1 MLVLT
6 NTKPVLDFYINSLIK
21 IVHIGKDKIVIT
33 PKTHQ
38 IYTFINT
45 INDYLMTAEYD

>member
-38 IYTFINT
+38 IFTSINT
-45 INDYLMTAEYD
+45 ISNHLRTAEYD